1 MIQAGLVLEG
11 GGMRGVYTSGVLDF
25 FLEKGMMF
33 ESCYGVSAGACNA
46 CSYLSGQSGRGYHV
60 IVDYLDDKN
69 YCGMYSFLKTG
80 DLFGVDMAYDKI
92 PNELNPYDYEAFS
105 QYEGKFYAVATD
117 ITTGKPE
124 YFRIQDMK
132 EDIIK
137 VRASASLPWVSNN
150 VVIDGKPYLDG
161 GVSDSIPIR
170 RSIKDG
176 NRKNVVILTRDADY
190 QKAPDVLAKF
200 SAIRYHDYPALIHNM
215 RVRHLRYNKTLE
227 YLDKAVAAGAAF
239 VIQPEEPVQIKRI
252 EKDTE
257 VLEQYYELGYADAEA
272 AYPKLQEYLGI

>member
-1 MIQAGLVLEG
+1 MVQAGLVLEG

-25 FLEKGMMF
+25 FLEKGMIF

-46 CSYLSGQSGRGYHV
+46 CSYLSGQSGRAYHV

-80 DLFGVDMAYDKI
+80 DIFGVDMAYDKI

-105 QYEGKFYAVATD
+105 KYEGKFYAVATD

-132 EDIIK
+132 EDLIK

-150 VVIDGKPYLDG
+150 VMIDGKPYLDG

-190 QKAPDVLAKF
+190 QKEPDGMAKF

-215 RVRHLRYNKTLE
+215 RIRHLRYNKTLA

-257 VLEQYYELGYADAEA
+257 VLAQYYELGYADAKA

>member
-25 FLEKGMMF
+25 FLEKGMIF

-46 CSYLSGQSGRGYHV
+46 CSYLSGQPGRGYHV

-80 DLFGVDMAYDKI
+80 DIFGVDMAYDKI

-124 YFRIQDMK
+124 YFRIQNMR

-150 VVIDGKPYLDG
+150 VMIDGKPYLDG

-170 RSIKDG
+170 KSIKDG

-190 QKAPDVLAKF
+190 QKAPDGMAKF

-257 VLEQYYELGYADAEA
+257 VLQQYYELGYADAEA
-272 AYPKLQEYLGI
+272 AYPKLQEYLEI